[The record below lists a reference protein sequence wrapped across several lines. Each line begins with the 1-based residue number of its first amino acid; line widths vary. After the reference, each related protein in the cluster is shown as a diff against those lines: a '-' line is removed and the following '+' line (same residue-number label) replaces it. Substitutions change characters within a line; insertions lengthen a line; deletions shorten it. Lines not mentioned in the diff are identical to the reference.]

1 MAWGYGTTVK
11 DTEVYEGQPD
21 DPGLTVD
28 VMNEGQIT
36 QNPIPETYRH
46 HTPAVTGGLP
56 FEQPTEDIP
65 VDPNAVP
72 VRIGPLQQEK
82 LSDKFSFYLDDNKF
96 GIRYDDSP
104 FSANLNV
111 GQGGQFN
118 WGGQVGGGTR
128 LFGKPNDEWGLLNAN
143 VGILGQGT
151 SGSVSPYADLNV
163 NPLPGLNFNL
173 HGQSYPGGYSE
184 LNPSASY
191 QNQFNTPWGTVD
203 YNIGRQ
209 GGRTVGGFQVRGD
222 F

>member
-1 MAWGYGTTVK
+1 MAWGYGTTVE

-36 QNPIPETYRH
+36 QDPIPETYRH
-46 HTPAVTGGLP
+46 HTPAVTGGVNLSSGFKEEP
-56 FEQPTEDIP
+56 YGGSTLNE
-65 VDPNAVP
+65 A
-72 VRIGPLQQEK
+72 R
-82 LSDKFSFYLDDNKF
+82 LSDKISFYLDDTEF
-96 GIRYDDSP
+96 RVSYTDDP
-104 FSANLNV
+104 LSAHLGV
-111 GQGGQFN
+111 RQGGQAN
-118 WGGQVGGGTR
+118 WGAQVGGGT
-128 LFGKPNDEWGLLNAN
+128 GLLNAN
-143 VGILGQGT
+143 VGIAGQGT
-151 SGSVSPYADLNV
+151 SGTVSPYANFNV

-191 QNQFNTPWGTVD
+191 QNQFNTPWGSFD

-209 GGRTVGGFQVRGD
+209 GGRTVGGFNVRGD

>member
-1 MAWGYGTTVK
+1 MAWGYGTTVE

-36 QNPIPETYRH
+36 QDPIPETYRH

-56 FEQPTEDIP
+56 FEQEGVP
-65 VDPNAVP
+65 VDPNSSP

-82 LSDKFSFYLDDNKF
+82 ISDKFSFYLDDNQF
-96 GIRYDDSP
+96 GINYDDSP
-104 FSANLNV
+104 FSANLNI
-111 GQGGQFN
+111 GQGGQAN
-118 WGGQVGGGTR
+118 WGAQVGGGT
-128 LFGKPNDEWGLLNAN
+128 GLLNAN
-143 VGILGQGT
+143 VGIAGQGT
-151 SGSVSPYADLNV
+151 SGTVSPYANFNV

-184 LNPSASY
+184 LNPSESY
-191 QNQFNTPWGTVD
+191 QNQFDTPWGTVD

-209 GGRTVGGFQVRGD
+209 GGRTIGGFNVRGD